1 MRQLHAHECQIVPQT
16 GVNGNNMASVSL
28 AQIDID
34 PPTLMCNLAMYTY
47 IMSRISNIRLWDIA
61 K

>member
-1 MRQLHAHECQIVPQT
+1 
-16 GVNGNNMASVSL
+16 MASVSL

-34 PPTLMCNLAMYTY
+34 PPTLMCNLTMYTY